1 MYAIIKNMKRI
12 EFDYYDWNEFEKFLD
27 SLPTKDAAKLVTIIR
42 KIETYGLL
50 VAERQK
56 WTKKLENNL
65 YKIRSKRASNIQ
77 RAIYFQFKD
86 NKYII
91 TNGFTKKSQK
101 SPASEKK
108 IARDRRTLYFKKE
121 ES

>member
-101 SPASEKK
+101 TPASEKK

>member
-1 MYAIIKNMKRI
+1 M
-12 EFDYYDWNEFEKFLD
+12 
-27 SLPTKDAAKLVTIIR
+27 
-42 KIETYGLL
+42 IETYGLH

-65 YKIRSKRASNIQ
+65 YEIRSKRASNIQ

-91 TNGFTKKSQK
+91 TN
-101 SPASEKK
+101 
-108 IARDRRTLYFKKE
+108 
-121 ES
+121 

>member
-1 MYAIIKNMKRI
+1 M
-12 EFDYYDWNEFEKFLD
+12 
-27 SLPTKDAAKLVTIIR
+27 
-42 KIETYGLL
+42 IETYGLH

-65 YKIRSKRASNIQ
+65 YEIRSKRASNIQ
-77 RAIYFQFKD
+77 RAIYFQSKD

-101 SPASEKK
+101 TPASEKK

-121 ES
+121 EL

>member
-1 MYAIIKNMKRI
+1 M
-12 EFDYYDWNEFEKFLD
+12 
-27 SLPTKDAAKLVTIIR
+27 TT

-65 YKIRSKRASNIQ
+65 YEIRSKRASNIQ
-77 RAIYFQFKD
+77 RAIYFH
-86 NKYII
+86 KYII

-101 SPASEKK
+101 TPANEKK

>member
-1 MYAIIKNMKRI
+1 M
-12 EFDYYDWNEFEKFLD
+12 
-27 SLPTKDAAKLVTIIR
+27 
-42 KIETYGLL
+42 IETYGLH

-56 WTKKLENNL
+56 WTKNWKIIYNE
-65 YKIRSKRASNIQ
+65 IRSKRASNIQ

-101 SPASEKK
+101 TPASEKK
-108 IARDRRTLYFKKE
+108 IARDRRTRYFKKE
-121 ES
+121 EIIDE

>member
-1 MYAIIKNMKRI
+1 M
-12 EFDYYDWNEFEKFLD
+12 D

-65 YKIRSKRASNIQ
+65 YEVRSKRASNIQ

-91 TNGFTKKSQK
+91 TNGFTKKS
-101 SPASEKK
+101 PASEKK
-108 IARDRRTLYFKKE
+108 ITRDRRTLYFKKE

>member
-1 MYAIIKNMKRI
+1 MKRI

-27 SLPTKDAAKLVTIIR
+27 SLPTKDVAKLVTIIR

-65 YKIRSKRASNIQ
+65 YEIRSKRASNIQ

-101 SPASEKK
+101 TPASEKK